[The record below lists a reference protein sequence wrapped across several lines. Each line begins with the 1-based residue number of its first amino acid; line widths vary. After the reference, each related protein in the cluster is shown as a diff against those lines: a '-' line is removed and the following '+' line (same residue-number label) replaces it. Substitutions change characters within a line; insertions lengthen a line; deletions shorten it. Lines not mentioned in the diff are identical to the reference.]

1 MQRERERER
10 DSKSKLLIKNVQ
22 FHGIQFTNTIN
33 VLATFI
39 FKLD

>member
-1 MQRERERER
+1 MQRERER
-10 DSKSKLLIKNVQ
+10 DSKSKLLKNVQ

-33 VLATFI
+33 VLATFL